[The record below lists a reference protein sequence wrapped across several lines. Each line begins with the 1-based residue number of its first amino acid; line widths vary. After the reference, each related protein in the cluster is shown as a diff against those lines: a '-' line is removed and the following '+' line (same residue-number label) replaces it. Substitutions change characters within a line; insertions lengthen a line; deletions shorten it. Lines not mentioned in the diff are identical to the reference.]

1 MNKAAGPS
9 QRMLRAGE
17 LIRHALA
24 QVILRGDIGDPEI
37 DKLVPTIA
45 EVQVSPDLKIATAY
59 VRSLL
64 IGKEQHAVDVLNKNR
79 KYIRGLLAPKLDMK
93 FMPEVRFRIDTSL
106 EYANKVDEILRKPE
120 VQRDLKKLNDE

>member
-1 MNKAAGPS
+1 MSKASAPS

-37 DKLVPTIA
+37 DRLVPTIA

-59 VRSLL
+59 VRSLI
-64 IGKEQHAVDVLNKNR
+64 IGKEQETVDVLNRNR
-79 KYIRGLLAPKLDMK
+79 KFIRGLLAPKLDMK

-120 VQRDLKKLNDE
+120 VQRDLKKD

>member
-1 MNKAAGPS
+1 MSKASAPS

-37 DKLVPTIA
+37 DKLVPTVA

-64 IGKEQHAVDVLNKNR
+64 IGKEQQALEALNRNR

-93 FMPEVRFRIDTSL
+93 YMPDIRFRIDTAL
-106 EYANKVDEILRKPE
+106 DYAVKIDEILQKPE
-120 VQRDLKKLNDE
+120 VQQDLKKP

>member
-1 MNKAAGPS
+1 MSKASAPS

-24 QVILRGDIGDPEI
+24 DIVSRGDIGDPEV
-37 DKLVPTIA
+37 DRLVPTIA

-59 VRSLL
+59 VRSLI
-64 IGKEQHAVDVLNKNR
+64 IGKEQQTVDVLNRNR
-79 KYIRGLLAPKLDMK
+79 KFIRGLLTPRLEMK

-120 VQRDLKKLNDE
+120 VQRDLEKE

>member
-24 QVILRGDIGDPEI
+24 QVIQRGDIGDPEI
-37 DKLVPTIA
+37 DRLVPTIA

-59 VRSLL
+59 VRSLI
-64 IGKEQHAVDVLNKNR
+64 IGKEQETVDVLNRNR
-79 KYIRGLLAPKLDMK
+79 KFIRGLLAPKLDMK

-120 VQRDLKKLNDE
+120 VQRDLKKE